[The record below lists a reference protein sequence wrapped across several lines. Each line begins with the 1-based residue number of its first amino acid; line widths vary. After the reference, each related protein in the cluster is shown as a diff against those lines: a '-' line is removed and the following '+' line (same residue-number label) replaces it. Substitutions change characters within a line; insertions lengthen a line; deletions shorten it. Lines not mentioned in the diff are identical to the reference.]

1 MLLLAAFVSA
11 SVPPLEVTEVQV
23 NGIGLSEDHTTRLSI
38 ERGEYLN
45 LWLRLEALE
54 DAKDIQVRAFID
66 GYEHSKYEDITDQT
80 GVFDVQDGV
89 EYIKR
94 LKLKLPEN
102 MDRDN
107 YKIKLFVSSRD
118 GYVLE
123 HYYNILVDVPRHS
136 MIVRDIALNPEYR
149 VRSGSYLSAI
159 VRLQNTGARDQRG
172 VKVTLQIPELGVAA
186 SDFVNKVEGGDSIST
201 EEIAVKIPE
210 CVESKEYEMLIKVE
224 YNDGYDSITST
235 HKVFVVESDICV
247 DPEEPDDVEKVVISM
262 PSVKETAK
270 AGERVVFTAAM
281 VNTGSAT
288 KTFILKAKNAEW
300 ADVEMSENL
309 VVLKGGESRVVF
321 IYATPKP
328 TTAGTNVML
337 LSVESEGE
345 MVKEVPL
352 TVKVDEA
359 PVEPD
364 KTVDN
369 LRAALE
375 IGIIVLVVI
384 LVIIVLILAFSKVK
398 KKDEDKEETYY

>member
-1 MLLLAAFVSA
+1 MLLLAAFSYA
-11 SVPPLEVTEVQV
+11 SVPPVEITEVQV

-45 LWLRLEALE
+45 LWIRLEALE
-54 DAKDIQVRAFID
+54 DAKDIQMRVFID
-66 GYEHSKYEDITDQT
+66 GYEHSRLDDIADQT
-80 GVFDVQDGV
+80 GVFDVEESV

-94 LKLKLPEN
+94 LKVKLPSN

-107 YKIKLFVSSRD
+107 YKIKLFVSTRD
-118 GYVLE
+118 GYVRE
-123 HYYNILVDVPRHS
+123 YYYNILVDVPRHS

-149 VRSGSYLSAI
+149 IRAGSYLSAI

-201 EEIAVKIPE
+201 EEIAVRIPE
-210 CVESKEYEMLIKVE
+210 CVESKEYEMTIKVE
-224 YNDGYDSITST
+224 FNDGYDSITST
-235 HKVFVVESDICV
+235 HKIFVVESDLCEV
-247 DPEEPDDVEKVVISM
+247 PEEPVEKVIISM

-270 AGERVVFTAAM
+270 VGERVTFTAAM
-281 VNTGSAT
+281 VNTGKAT
-288 KTFILKAKNAEW
+288 KTFILRAQGAEW
-300 ADVEMSENL
+300 ADVQMSENL
-309 VVLKGGESRVVF
+309 VVLKEGESKVVF
-321 IYATPKP
+321 IYATPKEG
-328 TTAGTNVML
+328 TAGTNVMVF
-337 LSVESEGE
+337 SIESEGE
-345 MVKEVPL
+345 IVKEVPL
-352 TVKVDEA
+352 TVKVEEA
-359 PVEPD
+359 PVQPD

-398 KKDEDKEETYY
+398 KK